1 MGKAVIFLPCTE
13 FIEEI
18 NLCLELSSLE
28 FALIAYLYVSGVQ
41 WEIGW
46 LSNTCLKG

>member
-13 FIEEI
+13 LIEEI
-18 NLCLELSSLE
+18 NPCLELSSLE
-28 FALIAYLYVSGVQ
+28 FALIACLYVCGVQ

-46 LSNTCLKG
+46 MSNTCLKG